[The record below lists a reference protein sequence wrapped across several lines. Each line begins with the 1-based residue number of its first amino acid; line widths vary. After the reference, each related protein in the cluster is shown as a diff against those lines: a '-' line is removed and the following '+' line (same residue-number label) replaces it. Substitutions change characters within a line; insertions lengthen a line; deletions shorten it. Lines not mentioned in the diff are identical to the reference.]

1 MAPVFTAVVQSSH
14 TGVSSLALFV
24 TSTLYSA
31 SAGMRPMTD
40 RTQMLI
46 WSSADM
52 GVSKVMEAP
61 VTFLAKTKVW
71 TVLAL
76 PSLAVMVRV

>member
-1 MAPVFTAVVQSSH
+1 
-14 TGVSSLALFV
+14 
-24 TSTLYSA
+24 
-31 SAGMRPMTD
+31 
-40 RTQMLI
+40 
-46 WSSADM
+46 M